1 MSEIKQDCHYC
12 EFAMCENETSY
23 VDCYVE
29 DNAYFDHHVT
39 DSSEA
44 EQCSMFEYCDVF
56 PKF

>member
-1 MSEIKQDCHYC
+1 MGKVRDCHYC
-12 EFAMCENETSY
+12 EYACCTDEKSS

-44 EQCSMFEYCDVF
+44 EDCEWFRYCDIF
-56 PKF
+56 PKC